1 MIWKIKGGD
10 YIANNN
16 NLIKLSD
23 RPLDERKHIA
33 TLGGLASGKVRQRK
47 KASTYTY
54 RDYFLQDELKTM
66 LKGYHFRN
74 GNITQEQIQEVR
86 KIFKS
91 IYHNKLNY
99 YKYINVSDEEIQAL
113 KESYKSVRRYTKEY
127 LLEYIQDKQEII
139 KDDQA
144 KKKLNNKYR
153 KILRGKKNETTL

>member
-1 MIWKIKGGD
+1 
-10 YIANNN
+10 
-16 NLIKLSD
+16 
-23 RPLDERKHIA
+23 
-33 TLGGLASGKVRQRK
+33 
-47 KASTYTY
+47 
-54 RDYFLQDELKTM
+54 M

-74 GNITQEQIQEVR
+74 GNITQAQIQEVR

-153 KILRGKKNETTL
+153 KILRGEKNETTL